1 MLAEGMVRDEEERRS
16 YLATLQREAERQS
29 HLVEN
34 VLAYSRLERGRPAHT
49 RVVESVGQLLASV
62 LPPLEA
68 QAGRSARPIVA
79 TVDDA
84 CLAARVDVDRA
95 AVERILFNLVDNACK
110 HTRTAAD
117 RALRLEGRLEGR
129 VVRLS
134 LADRG
139 PGVAPARRR
148 RLFRPFHK
156 SAQDAAGAAPG
167 VGLGLALSRRLARA
181 LGGDLRL
188 AHTGPDGSRFS
199 LTLPVV
205 PG

>member
-1 MLAEGMVRDEEERRS
+1 MVRDEDERRA
-16 YLATLQREAERQS
+16 YLTTLQREAERQS

-49 RVVESVGQLLASV
+49 RVVESVGQLLASL

-68 QAGRSARPIVA
+68 QAGRSARPLVA

-84 CLAARVDVDRA
+84 CRAARVDVDPA

-117 RALRLEGRLEGR
+117 PALRLEGRLEGS

-156 SAQDAAGAAPG
+156 SAQDAAGAVPG

-188 AHTGPDGSRFS
+188 AHTGPEGSRFS